1 MKKKFLIVLGAL
13 ILLTGCGKVPKLQDG
28 KEVVASIDGYDLT
41 AEELYEK
48 LKEAGGLNIIINQI
62 DEKIVEKE
70 IGESKD
76 AEKYAD
82 NQIEALKLQAELQ
95 KIDFNDEF
103 IQNYYGLKNESE
115 LKKAIEQGY
124 KKNEV
129 LQNHLAKKLT
139 EEEINEYY
147 NKEIYGEMTVKHILI
162 APDVKED
169 ATDEQKKEAEAKALE
184 KAKDLIK
191 QIKDGADF
199 DTLAKE
205 NSDDANTAN
214 QGGLL
219 AKFNKQSGFATE
231 FFDASLNLKNGEY
244 TTTPVK
250 TIHGYHIILKVDQ
263 NEKPKLEDVIDDI
276 KETLV
281 ENKLAEDNT
290 LSVTAWDEIRNEHKL
305 SINEDS
311 IKKEYEDIINSY
323 KK

>member
-1 MKKKFLIVLGAL
+1 MKKKFLIVIGAL

-28 KEVVASIDGYDLT
+28 KEIVASIDGYDLT

-48 LKEAGGLNIIINQI
+48 LKEAGGLNTIINQI
-62 DEKIVEKE
+62 DEKIIEKE
-70 IGESKD
+70 IGDSKD
-76 AEKYAD
+76 AKEYAD
-82 NQIEALKLQAELQ
+82 NQIKSLKLQAELY

-103 IQNYYGLKNESE
+103 IQQNYGYKNESE
-115 LKKAIEQGY
+115 LKKAIEISY
-124 KKNEV
+124 NRNEV
-129 LQNHLAKKLT
+129 LENFLQKKLT

-162 APDVKED
+162 EPDVD
-169 ATDEQKKEAEAKALE
+169 DNATDEQKKEAEEKALE
-184 KAKDLIK
+184 KAKDLIN

-205 NSDDANTAN
+205 NSDDTGTAS
-214 QGGLL
+214 QGGLF
-219 AKFNKQSGFATE
+219 ANFTKQGVVSE

-250 TIHGYHIILKVDQ
+250 TTYGYHIILKVSQ
-263 NEKPKLEDVIDDI
+263 NEKPKLEDVIDDV

-281 ENKLAEDNT
+281 QNKLQEDNT
-290 LSVTAWDEIRNEHKL
+290 LSVTAWDEIRKEHNL

-311 IKKEYEDIINSY
+311 IKKDYEDIINSY

>member
-1 MKKKFLIVLGAL
+1 MKKKFLIVIGAL

-28 KEVVASIDGYDLT
+28 KEIVASIDGYDLT

-48 LKEAGGLNIIINQI
+48 LKEASGLNTIINQI
-62 DEKIVEKE
+62 DEKIIEKE
-70 IGESKD
+70 IGDSKD
-76 AEKYAD
+76 AKEYAD
-82 NQIEALKLQAELQ
+82 NQIKSLKLQAELY

-103 IQNYYGLKNESE
+103 IQQNYGYKNESE
-115 LKKAIEQGY
+115 LKKAIEISY
-124 KKNEV
+124 NRNEV
-129 LQNHLAKKLT
+129 LENFLQKKLT

-162 APDVKED
+162 EPDVD
-169 ATDEQKKEAEAKALE
+169 DNATDEQKKEAEEKALE
-184 KAKDLIK
+184 KAKDLIN

-205 NSDDANTAN
+205 NSDDTGTAS
-214 QGGLL
+214 QGGLF
-219 AKFNKQSGFATE
+219 ANFTKQGVVSE

-250 TIHGYHIILKVDQ
+250 TTYGYHIILKVSQ
-263 NEKPKLEDVIDDI
+263 NEKPKLEDVIDDV

-281 ENKLAEDNT
+281 QNKLQEDNT
-290 LSVTAWDEIRNEHKL
+290 LSVTAWDEIRKEHNL

-311 IKKEYEDIINSY
+311 IKKDYEDIINSY

>member
-1 MKKKFLIVLGAL
+1 MKKKFLIVIGAL

-48 LKEAGGLNIIINQI
+48 LKESGGLNIIINQI
-62 DEKIVEKE
+62 DEKIIEKE

-76 AEKYAD
+76 AKEYAD
-82 NQIEALKLQAELQ
+82 NQIKSLKLQAELY
-95 KIDFNDEF
+95 KIDFNDDF
-103 IQNYYGLKNESE
+103 IQQNYGYKNESE
-115 LKKAIEQGY
+115 LKKAIETSY
-124 KKNEV
+124 NRNEV
-129 LQNHLAKKLT
+129 LQNFLQKKLT
-139 EEEINEYY
+139 DEEINEYY

-162 APDVKED
+162 SPNVDKD
-169 ATDEQKKEAEAKALE
+169 ATDEQKEEAENKALE
-184 KAKDLIK
+184 KAKDLIN

-205 NSDDANTAN
+205 NSDDTGTAS
-214 QGGLL
+214 QGGLF
-219 AKFNKQSGFATE
+219 ANFTKQGVVSE

-250 TIHGYHIILKVDQ
+250 TTYGYHIILKVSQ

-276 KETLV
+276 KETLAQ
-281 ENKLAEDNT
+281 NKLEEDNT
-290 LSVTAWDEIRNEHKL
+290 LSITAWDEIRKEHNL

-311 IKKEYEDIINSY
+311 IKKDYEEIINSY

>member
-1 MKKKFLIVLGAL
+1 MKKKFLIVIGAL

-28 KEVVASIDGYDLT
+28 KEIVASIDGYDLT

-48 LKEAGGLNIIINQI
+48 LKEAGGLNTIINQI
-62 DEKIVEKE
+62 DEKIIEKE
-70 IGESKD
+70 VGDSKD
-76 AEKYAD
+76 AEEYA
-82 NQIEALKLQAELQ
+82 NEQIKAIKLQLELQ
-95 KIDFNDEF
+95 GTDFDYYLE
-103 IQNYYGLKNESE
+103 YYGYKDENKLKN
-115 LKKAIEQGY
+115 AIKISY
-124 KKNEV
+124 NRNEV
-129 LQNHLAKKLT
+129 LENFLQKKLT

-162 APDVKED
+162 QPDVAKD
-169 ATDEQKKEAEAKALE
+169 ATDEQKKEAENKALE
-184 KAKDLIK
+184 KAKDLIN

-205 NSDDANTAN
+205 NSDDTGTAS

-219 AKFNKQSGFATE
+219 TNFNKQSNYAEE

-250 TIHGYHIILKVDQ
+250 TTHGYHIILKVSQ
-263 NEKPKLEDVIDDI
+263 NEKPKLEDVIDNI

-281 ENKLAEDNT
+281 QNKLKEDQT
-290 LSVTAWDEIRNEHKL
+290 LSITAWDEIRKEHNL

-311 IKKEYEDIINSY
+311 IKKDYEDIINSY